1 MEASRAMF
9 ATVSIPF
16 SEFQSLPT
24 AQDRW
29 ALTALVRYANK
40 AGECWPTL
48 RALASDLGVS
58 ESTACRWLQRLNT
71 FGVFAE
77 RVRRGNGRYRYRI
90 AERFRPR
97 WPSAD
102 RLAGRQSG
110 LAQPARQES
119 KTIKHEEVPRQR
131 GQFANR
137 GLSFSEMPDER
148 AKWDA
153 RLRGWQTKRFWL
165 PLWGPKPTEVGC
177 FAPLAALQPPQR

>member
-1 MEASRAMF
+1 MF

-16 SEFQSLPT
+16 AEFQSLPT

-29 ALTALVRYANK
+29 LLTCLVRYCNK
-40 AGECWPTL
+40 AGEGFPSL
-48 RALASDLGVS
+48 RQLGQDAGVS
-58 ESTACRWLQRLNT
+58 EATACRVMQRLNA
-71 FGVFAE
+71 FGVFVE
-77 RVRRGNGRYRYRI
+77 RVRRGNGRYRYQI

-97 WPSAD
+97 WPGAD

-119 KTIKHEEVPRQR
+119 KTIKHEEAPRWR
-131 GQFANR
+131 GRFANR

-165 PLWGPKPTEVGC
+165 PLWGPKPTEAGC